1 MSKTAVRTP
10 IVAPGEKLH
19 VISRQLF
26 ERDVRR
32 HFVGEVMVAADALV
46 RLQGYVFVYEP
57 GRQHYVRRPEP
68 RTRILGLG
76 DGTQIVKLLPH
87 DVAIEKLSY
96 VLGPDGSLVLTD
108 GRGFQMDIHEFL
120 PA

>member
-1 MSKTAVRTP
+1 MSHATTP
-10 IVAPGEKLH
+10 PALLVPGDKLH

-26 ERDVRR
+26 AQDLRR
-32 HFVGEVMVAADALV
+32 HFVGEVVAVSGVLA

-57 GRQHYVRRPEP
+57 SRRQYVRRPEP
-68 RTRILGLG
+68 RTRILGLT
-76 DGTQIVKLLPH
+76 DGAQIINLLPG

-96 VLGPDGSLVLTD
+96 VLGPEGSLELTD
-108 GRGFQMDIHEFL
+108 ARGFSMDIHEFL